1 MTKVSRFPAPEMDGA
16 RYLPYPDV
24 QHIPKFK
31 ISRSDKILTIGS
43 CFARN
48 IERAL
53 KQLDLNVLSSYVPGM
68 VGDDNISNKYT
79 SRSILSDL
87 RLALSGQTATDED
100 LCRTI
105 YVDDKGLARNLA
117 FGGAGSGKGDGFDE
131 VLASSRKFY
140 ENLGKIREAE
150 VVIMTFGL
158 IETWYDQRNDVYLNI
173 PPTIGEIKK
182 EHGRFELQ
190 EGKSGRI
197 LIRPQRDDPAA
208 TVA

>member
-1 MTKVSRFPAPEMDGA
+1 MDGA